1 MQLLEIHCVILF
13 YFIFL
18 IFVKQFLAKSDVEM
32 KGWFISVHE
41 VCALFTQEKQTK
53 KAFHLQRPFLTW
65 CAVVPQWLVLVS
77 SPNLWGHQ
85 VKRPSSGHSPA
96 SQSHTKSPSLQIRDV
111 LPLESVGT
119 VSSGIFPVHYPETEI
134 ITKDFLKKI
143 SVTDSYI
150 H

>member
-1 MQLLEIHCVILF
+1 MQLLEIHSVILF

-32 KGWFISVHE
+32 KRWFISVHE

-65 CAVVPQWLVLVS
+65 VCCSSSVVGAGTGGS

-85 VKRPSSGHSPA
+85 VKRPSSGHS

-111 LPLESVGT
+111 LHLESVGT

-134 ITKDFLKKI
+134 ILKDFFKI